1 MKHRKYKLLGGFMKR
16 FLRKIVPVLLLTV
29 FCYQNALAA
38 DIYSHIVLDLPGR
51 LERTEPW
58 VKIIKTRE
66 EWKQLYDELT
76 AVLSE
81 ADPLPEIDFGSFQLI
96 VGGIGVK
103 STGGNSLLVQGI
115 YESDHDIAIY
125 ILDVIPGAHCS
136 AIAVID
142 YPMAAF
148 LIRKTEKPMNF
159 YVQHAQTECSD

>member
-1 MKHRKYKLLGGFMKR
+1 MKR
-16 FLRKIVPVLLLTV
+16 YLRKIVPALLLTV

-58 VKIIKTRE
+58 VKIIKTRA
-66 EWKQLYDELT
+66 EWVQLYDELT
-76 AVLSE
+76 AALSE
-81 ADPLPEIDFGSFQLI
+81 ADPLPEIDFGSFQLV

-125 ILDVIPGAHCS
+125 ILDAIPCAAATMTAVA

-142 YPMAAF
+142 YPMTAF
-148 LIRKTEKPMNF
+148 LIRKTEKPLSF
-159 YVQHAQTECSD
+159 FVQQAKIGCTG